1 MENENSVSIANKSL
15 LCMFCK
21 QKFSINVEMMN
32 LKLFHNISKLFLSIE
47 CNYEY
52 AYKGALKS
60 HKSNH
65 IKEKLLDEKKI
76 TKGSK
81 VPSNMK
87 FFM

>member
-1 MENENSVSIANKSL
+1 
-15 LCMFCK
+15 
-21 QKFSINVEMMN
+21 MN
-32 LKLFHNISKLFLSIE
+32 LKLFYNVSKLFLSIE
-47 CNYEY
+47 CNYKY

-81 VPSNMK
+81 VHSNMNFCVINVIMYLIIRGHLCFNLLHISLFILIK
-87 FFM
+87 C